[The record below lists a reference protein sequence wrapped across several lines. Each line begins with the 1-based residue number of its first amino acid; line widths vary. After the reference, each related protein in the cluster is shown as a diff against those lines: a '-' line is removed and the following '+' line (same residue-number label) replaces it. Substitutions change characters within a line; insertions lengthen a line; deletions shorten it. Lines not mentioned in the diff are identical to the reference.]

1 MLFYSSQNR
10 VILGIKWEVNR
21 GSSDESLKGP
31 ELCSGFCFRGWYM
44 GSTKRK
50 LLSSVSQHHSKI
62 WNYVF
67 IFPPLTKLIFKSI
80 TLEEAVALLELYLVV
95 MVISFSWAIYFIFV
109 SKPLFGKN

>member
-1 MLFYSSQNR
+1 
-10 VILGIKWEVNR
+10 
-21 GSSDESLKGP
+21 
-31 ELCSGFCFRGWYM
+31 M
-44 GSTKRK
+44 GNTKRK
-50 LLSSVSQHHSKI
+50 LLSNVSQHHSKI

-67 IFPPLTKLIFKSI
+67 IFLPKLIFKSI